1 MDMWNISFKQYKY
14 TEKKTNDI
22 PLTHYVFIS
31 ILVNKSTQIFNEM
44 HVHCLQYAQLSMS
57 FLSQFVDQ

>member
-22 PLTHYVFIS
+22 PLTHYVFIQRS
-31 ILVNKSTQIFNEM
+31 RQMTYLYLTM
-44 HVHCLQYAQLSMS
+44 
-57 FLSQFVDQ
+57 FLYREVDKW